1 MKKLLICVFITVT
14 AFSASAQRNFKGGLT
29 IGPVTS
35 QMSGDGLGGWD
46 KFGLAAGGF
55 VTAQFNDHWMF
66 NAMIKYVNKGSQKP
80 ADPNNGDN
88 NVFIFRLN
96 YIEVPL
102 YASYKISNHLQL
114 NCGPYVGLLTKQEGW
129 SNALG
134 TFELDAQ
141 FNPIDIGGLFGA
153 QWWFND
159 HIGAE
164 VRGTSSLLP
173 ARNAPTVPLPNSFY
187 EKGNYHQLI
196 ELLFSYRF

>member
-1 MKKLLICVFITVT
+1 MKKFFLCFMIAAS
-14 AFSASAQRNFKGGLT
+14 AFAAQAQRNFKGGFTL
-29 IGPVTS
+29 GPVTS

-46 KFGLAAGGF
+46 KFGLSAGGF
-55 VTAQFNDHWMF
+55 VTAEFNKKWMF
-66 NAMIKYVNKGSQKP
+66 TAMIKYVNKGSQKP
-80 ADPNNGDN
+80 ADPNNGDTD
-88 NVFIFRLN
+88 VFIFRLN

-102 YASYKISNHLQL
+102 YASYKISEHLQL
-114 NCGPYVGLLTKQEGW
+114 NCGPYVGVLTKQEAW
-129 SNALG
+129 SNAIG
-134 TFELDAQ
+134 IFQ
-141 FNPIDIGGLFGA
+141 MPGNFNTIDVGGLFGA

-187 EKGNYHQLI
+187 EQGNYHQLI